1 VLATKGFEKQLIRDG
16 VLTEDKL
23 LRAKAEAS
31 KNGVPLI
38 EVIPQLAL
46 ASAEEVYR
54 SLAGFCEMRFVLPSK
69 MEVPKDLVQKVPAR
83 FATHYG
89 FVPIEDRGGTLVVAI
104 SDPLNA
110 QLLDDIRLVLKRRI
124 EAVVTTPDEIERTV
138 KSVYGLGADTVE
150 RILSDSDSVASTV
163 SLDTTGSGAN
173 LSDEN
178 IDASIIKFV
187 NELLVEAIESDATD
201 IHIEPFEDQLRVRYR
216 IDGILHEVP
225 TPSSIRGFHSAIVSR
240 VKIMSNLNIAEKRL
254 PQDGKILASI
264 GDNQYD
270 LRVSVL
276 PTPHGETL
284 NIRILS
290 RSSMF
295 LPLEKLGLKNE
306 DLKRFNAFLNRP
318 HGIILVTGPTGSGK
332 TTTLYASLA
341 KLNKLDRKIITI
353 EDPIEYQLKGITQM
367 QVLPQIGFDFAR
379 GLRSILRHDP
389 DIMMVGEIRDYETA
403 EMAIRSSLTGHL
415 VFSTLHTNDAAGSI
429 TRLVDMGVEPFLIA
443 STMIASVAQR
453 LVRCVCE
460 NCAESYEPGPEVLEK
475 LKIPRELAKE
485 GRFRKGKGCDRCRH
499 TGYRGRIAIYEIL
512 PFSNPI
518 KELTGQRAP
527 STKIEQK
534 ACELGMKTLRDAG
547 CERIWDGTTTFEEIL
562 RVTTDMDVTD
572 LVLSAPDDLPAE
584 ALAPPGVTP
593 PETGDATVSL

>member
-1 VLATKGFEKQLIRDG
+1 MLAVKGFEKHLLVDG
-16 VLTEDKL
+16 VLTEDQ
-23 LRAKAEAS
+23 LRQAKAEAS
-31 KNGVPLI
+31 RNGASLL

-46 ASAEEVYR
+46 APVEKVYR
-54 SLAGFCEMRFVLPSK
+54 ALAEFCEMRFVLPSK
-69 MEVPKDLVQKVPAR
+69 MDIPSSITEKVPAR

-89 FVPIEDRGGTLVVAI
+89 FVPVQERGDTLVVAL

-124 EAVVTTPDEIERTV
+124 EPVVTTPDEIDRTV
-138 KSVYGLGADTVE
+138 KTLYGLGADTVE
-150 RILSDSDSVASTV
+150 RILSDSDSVASVV
-163 SLDTTGSGAN
+163 SLDANNLGSDLA
-173 LSDEN
+173 DEN

-187 NELLVEAIESDATD
+187 NELFVEAIQNDATD
-201 IHIEPFEDQLRVRYR
+201 VHIEPFEDQLRVRYR
-216 IDGILHEVP
+216 IDGILHQIP
-225 TPSSIRGFHSAIVSR
+225 TPPSIRGFHSAIVSR

-264 GDNQYD
+264 GDSEYD

-295 LPLEKLGLKNE
+295 LTLEQLGLRDDE
-306 DLKRFNAFLNRP
+306 LRLFNSFLGRP

-332 TTTLYASLA
+332 TTTLYASLS

-367 QVLPQIGFDFAR
+367 QVLPQIGFDFGL
-379 GLRSILRHDP
+379 GLRSMLRHDP

-415 VFSTLHTNDAAGSI
+415 VFSTLHTNDAAGSV

-443 STMIASVAQR
+443 STMIAAVAQR
-453 LVRCVCE
+453 LVRCICE
-460 NCAESYEPGPEVLEK
+460 NCAEEFTPSSK
-475 LKIPRELAKE
+475 LFEELNLPASASRT
-485 GRFRKGKGCDRCRH
+485 GRFRRGRGCDQCRN
-499 TGYRGRIAIYEIL
+499 TGYRGRLAIYEIL
-512 PFSNPI
+512 TFSNAI
-518 KELTGQRAP
+518 KELTVQRAP
-527 STKIEQK
+527 STTIKQK
-534 ACELGMKTLRDAG
+534 ACQLGMKTLRDAG
-547 CERIWDGTTTFEEIL
+547 WSRILDGITTFEEIL
-562 RVTTDMDVTD
+562 RVTTDVDIID
-572 LVLSAPDDLPAE
+572 SVLSVPAGPEE
-584 ALAPPGVTP
+584 AAKGQ
-593 PETGDATVSL
+593 GQQA